1 MARKTTSKP
10 SQPDAAGVIE
20 RMEFSLSIPPEPA
33 EPRPGSAVSLEMVNV
48 FGEPVAEGSRLRL
61 TAWVNNLGY
70 VKHVWVD
77 AYLMDARG
85 AVVLSETMVLDYYEG
100 AGGGGDFFILDT
112 AIPGARPPA
121 ALLAYRLYYNI
132 GDTVYTDG
140 ILHTHGLN
148 LAAGASAKG
157 AATPASKAVKAAA
170 TIATAGAAAAAA
182 AGAAKLA
189 SKTPGKLPARDPA
202 KGTAKD
208 PAKGTSKA
216 GGASAATAPAK
227 AIAAARSAAK
237 KTVAKVAPVTGTAGE
252 ADPPAGATPPA
263 KRTGRRTAT

>member
-10 SQPDAAGVIE
+10 TQPDAAGVIE

-33 EPRPGSAVSLEMVNV
+33 EPRPGVAVSLAMVNV
-48 FGEPVAEGSRLRL
+48 FGEPVADGARLRL
-61 TAWVNNLGY
+61 TAWVNNLSY
-70 VKHVWVD
+70 VKDVWVD
-77 AYLMDARG
+77 AYLVDAKG

-112 AIPGARPPA
+112 AIPGAKPPA

-140 ILHTHGLN
+140 IPHTHGLTHPT
-148 LAAGASAKG
+148 AKA

-182 AGAAKLA
+182 AVAAKLA
-189 SKTPGKLPARDPA
+189 SRTQGKAPAKEPARSPA
-202 KGTAKD
+202 KGT
-208 PAKGTSKA
+208 KGTPEP
-216 GGASAATAPAK
+216 GDAPAAK
-227 AIAAARSAAK
+227 ATAAARTVAK
-237 KTVAKVAPVTGTAGE
+237 KTVAKVAPAKVA
-252 ADPPAGATPPA
+252 PA
-263 KRTGRRTAT
+263 KEATEGDGQAGSMPPEKRASRRSAT

>member
-10 SQPDAAGVIE
+10 TQPDAAGVIE
-20 RMEFSLSIPPEPA
+20 RMEFALSIPPGPA
-33 EPRPGSAVSLEMVNV
+33 EPRPGAAVSLEMVNV
-48 FGEPVAEGSRLRL
+48 FGEPQAEGARLRL
-61 TAWVNNLGY
+61 TAWVNNLSY

-77 AYLMDARG
+77 AYLLDARG

-112 AIPGARPPA
+112 AIPGAGPPA

-132 GDTVYTDG
+132 ADTVYTDG
-140 ILHTHGLN
+140 ILHTHALKH
-148 LAAGASAKG
+148 AAGPGAKA
-157 AATPASKAVKAAA
+157 AATPKSKAVKAAA

-189 SKTPGKLPARDPA
+189 SKTPGKAPAKAPVKAPA
-202 KGTAKD
+202 KGTRGTAKPGD
-208 PAKGTSKA
+208 TPAAKA
-216 GGASAATAPAK
+216 PTK
-227 AIAAARSAAK
+227 AIAAARTAAK
-237 KTVAKVAPVTGTAGE
+237 KTVAKIAPAKGDE
-252 ADPPAGATPPA
+252 ADAPAGSTPPA